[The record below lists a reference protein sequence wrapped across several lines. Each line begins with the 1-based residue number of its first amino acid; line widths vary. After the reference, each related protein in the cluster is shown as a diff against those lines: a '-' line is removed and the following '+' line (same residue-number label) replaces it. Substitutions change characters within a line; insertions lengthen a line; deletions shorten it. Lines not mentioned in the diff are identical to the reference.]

1 VVRRVQAAKEAVA
14 PEQKLVPVL
23 VTAKRKQVAV
33 VVVPEKELIK

>member
-1 VVRRVQAAKEAVA
+1 VVRRVQEAKEEVA

-23 VTAKRKQVAV
+23 EMAKREQVAV